1 MPSTSAGVW
10 TAGPPLPSRA
20 DEIASDMIVTF
31 KPALAY
37 ASPEMVSL
45 APGLA
50 ELELRPIVNGALALA
65 GTALG
70 VVTAAPPD
78 VAASAAGAA
87 TRAVAAIAPMPAS
100 LRDEMRERGL
110 GDIEIS
116 LRFRG
121 GRLRDRRFCGG
132 PHGLTGARRGRP
144 YAGTAFRL
152 RHY

>member
-70 VVTAAPPD
+70 VAAAPPD

-87 TRAVAAIAPMPAS
+87 ARAVAAMAPMPAS
-100 LRDEMRERGL
+100 LRDETRERELANIG
-110 GDIEIS
+110 IS
-116 LRFRG
+116 VRFRG